1 MHKVNTSTIGKTFS
15 SIILILLFFFG
26 QNIFGYFKHNYT
38 SVFAEDKNI
47 TYFSFGKGIYQNK
60 SAVHSAVSSEGEE
73 TEVKKFGNGSE
84 VDFFGS
90 LFSHLHN
97 KIVHFPVAL
106 IVISFLFSLLQL
118 KWKNLDLSI
127 KFLVPIAFFTSI
139 LAIVTGKFQE
149 EAFENTPKEYLVEIH
164 EKFGYA
170 TATLSLLWTA
180 FLFNSKLHKY
190 HLIIGFIIF
199 IVVSIAGFYGGLIA
213 H

>member
-1 MHKVNTSTIGKTFS
+1 MLKLQKIKSFNC
-15 SIILILLFFFG
+15 
-26 QNIFGYFKHNYT
+26 IFR
-38 SVFAEDKNI
+38 
-47 TYFSFGKGIYQNK
+47 
-60 SAVHSAVSSEGEE
+60 
-73 TEVKKFGNGSE
+73 VK
-84 VDFFGS
+84 
-90 LFSHLHN
+90 L
-97 KIVHFPVAL
+97 
-106 IVISFLFSLLQL
+106 
-118 KWKNLDLSI
+118 
-127 KFLVPIAFFTSI
+127 LVPIAFFTSI

-199 IVVSIAGFYGGLIA
+199 IVVSIPGFYGGLIA